1 MGKGK
6 GKGNDT
12 AKSAAQEEV
21 DELELERAQHMRHM
35 CEEAGAGSDS
45 TASIFRLEAVAGRKG
60 EPKFLESVA
69 TNQIWDRAYEYLAE
83 RWGGGEYRVRLKNSD
98 GTFVKGV
105 PQLKYAIE
113 GNPIPK
119 DGPPPEEQRRLD
131 ELQAKIDKA
140 LEGKGAG
147 DVSSAD
153 LMRLM
158 FEVTREQMKE
168 MRNPPAAAFQ
178 ANPGTMA
185 VEMMTALQTAQ
196 APLLAALIERASS
209 PAPDMMAQLKGM
221 AEMMLTLRDLSGGG
235 DRGASGWARIA
246 DRLADP
252 LAGMFE
258 QHVKNQ
264 AAGVAPPST
273 YAGPQLVTEGGQPV
287 ANNPPPQPQAAPN
300 GARPRWLELVG
311 NYLPQLVQ
319 FAQAN
324 RDPVI
329 TADFIAEGIPEG
341 MLVTVYEQLSAPTFP
356 QEWER
361 WAPPE
366 ARAFDPW
373 FAAFFDRVR
382 AWVAPPGPDD
392 DDDQEEEGDA
402 SSSSAP
408 SSAPEVGTVAG
419 GEPAT

>member
-1 MGKGK
+1 MAKGDDK
-6 GKGNDT
+6 K
-12 AKSAAQEEV
+12 KSAAELEA
-21 DELELERAQHMRHM
+21 EALELEHAHHMRHM
-35 CEEAGAGSDS
+35 CEEAGAGADS

-69 TNQIWDRAYEYLAE
+69 TNQIWDRVYEYLAE
-83 RWGGGEYRVRLKNSD
+83 RWGGGEYRVRLKNAD
-98 GTFVKGV
+98 GTFVKGI

-140 LEGKGAG
+140 LEGKGG
-147 DVSSAD
+147 DGPVSSAD

-158 FEVTREQMKE
+158 LEVTREQMRE
-168 MRNPPAAAFQ
+168 MRNPPTAAFQ

-185 VEMMTALQTAQ
+185 VEMMTALSTAQ

-209 PAPDMMAQLKGM
+209 PAPDMMAQMKGM
-221 AEMMLTLRDLSGGG
+221 AEMIATLRDLTSGGDKG
-235 DRGASGWARIA
+235 SSGWARIA

-264 AAGVAPPST
+264 AAGLAPPAT
-273 YAGPQLVTEGGQPV
+273 YAGPRLVQEEGEPMRP
-287 ANNPPPQPQAAPN
+287 NPPQQIPN
-300 GARPRWLELVG
+300 GQRPRWLELVG
-311 NYLPQLVQ
+311 SYLPQLVQ

-329 TADFIAEGIPEG
+329 TADFIAEGIPDT
-341 MLVTVYEQLSAPTFP
+341 MLVTIYEQLSAPTFA
-356 QEWER
+356 QEWQR

-366 ARAFDPW
+366 AQPFGEW
-373 FAAFFDRVR
+373 FNVFFGRIME
-382 AWVAPPGPDD
+382 WVGPPDD
-392 DDDQEEEGDA
+392 GDQEEAPSSSAESSSSGDDA
-402 SSSSAP
+402 SSSK
-408 SSAPEVGTVAG
+408 PEVGTVAG
-419 GEPAT
+419 GDTAP